1 MPFVSDLG
9 QVLKKARLEKKISL
23 DDLQETTKIR
33 KAYLEAIEEGNYK
46 KLPGTFYVRAFI
58 KSYAEAIGLDPN
70 EVLKLYQNVI
80 PASEPEPVEPIRS
93 TRTSRNSERIGRW
106 ASTALVITFV
116 VLIVGII
123 YYYVNK
129 NYSGTAD
136 VNASEPPR
144 ITDKADPAPSD
155 PNAAGGAIAEGGEPP
170 QTVQEP
176 PPAAPVTEVKL
187 VRSERGTDYYTVTNA
202 SELQIKMT
210 VTGDAC
216 WIRVDSL
223 GEKKEAIAEG
233 MFYNGNTEEWKLSNS
248 AYLTFGRA
256 NAVELNVNGTI
267 VPVGTDPNVKK
278 LQFDLGTAG

>member
-1 MPFVSDLG
+1 MSDLG

-70 EVLKLYQNVI
+70 EVLQLYQNVI
-80 PASEPEPVEPIRS
+80 PASEPEPVEPIRT

-123 YYYVNK
+123 YYYVNQ
-129 NYSGTAD
+129 NYSGAAD
-136 VNASEPPR
+136 ANSSEPPR
-144 ITDKADPAPSD
+144 ITDKSDPAPSD
-155 PNAAGGAIAEGGEPP
+155 PNADGGALAEGSPP
-170 QTVQEP
+170 QTVQEQ
-176 PPAAPVTEVKL
+176 PPAAPTTEVKL

-216 WIRVDSL
+216 WVHVDSL

-233 MFYNGNTEEWKLSNS
+233 TFRNGDAEEWTLSNS
-248 AYLTFGRA
+248 AYLIFGRA

-278 LQFDLGTAG
+278 LQFDLETAG